1 MKLIKVEPC
10 RGCGRIILL
19 GKIANLDVK
28 CDPAPLTNVGDI
40 VKLLTSPTPPTLW
53 MVEKNRQGRPMGFRG
68 ARPGEAG
75 PVAEHVCTV
84 KAADAVLRP
93 SAPRGG
99 ETVPPKAPRPPAAR
113 SAASSGHSTV
123 SSGAPGAG
131 TLDSKPSG
139 ASLRS
144 SDVPCSVCGNM
155 IHLTDVGTYALI
167 ELGAVLVDAFHTGGC
182 S

>member
-1 MKLIKVEPC
+1 MIKVEPC
-10 RGCGRIILL
+10 RGCGRIILV
-19 GKIANLDVK
+19 GKIANLTVK

-40 VKLLTSPTPPTLW
+40 MKLLTSASPTPTLW
-53 MVEKNRQGRPMGFRG
+53 MVEQNLQGQPIHLRG

-75 PVAEHVCTV
+75 PVAEHRCTV
-84 KAADAVLRP
+84 SAQEALSRPRTPAPVSSPQPTPQSPPAGRTAPFSGP
-93 SAPRGG
+93 SAGP
-99 ETVPPKAPRPPAAR
+99 
-113 SAASSGHSTV
+113 SSV
-123 SSGAPGAG
+123 RGAG

-167 ELGAVLVDAFHTGGC
+167 ELGAVLIDAFHTGGC